1 MAQRRACVAFCA
13 TIAASLSAA
22 HAGTVRNAA
31 DKMCNA
37 GKLGQTSAYV
47 ACLENA
53 LKTSETELAAAT
65 ARARQTIHGG
75 ALKGADLKQT
85 DDLFDAA
92 QTHWLGYRNAECQA
106 YEKYDTALGG
116 GGPQTRLACQI
127 NETVNRQSTIS
138 GRFSSE

>member
-1 MAQRRACVAFCA
+1 MPLPRLCL
-13 TIAASLSAA
+13 SLGVTLLAGLNAA
-22 HAGTVRNAA
+22 HAGNARTSA

-37 GKLGQTSAYV
+37 AKLGQSNAYV

-75 ALKGADLKQT
+75 ALKGEDLKQT
-85 DDLFDAA
+85 EELFDAA
-92 QTHWLGYRNAECQA
+92 QAHWLGFRNAECEA

-116 GGPQTRLACQI
+116 GGPQMRLACQI
-127 NETVNRQSTIS
+127 NETVIRQSTIS

>member
-1 MAQRRACVAFCA
+1 MALRRTCLVYCVVMAGG
-13 TIAASLSAA
+13 LSAA

-31 DKMCNA
+31 DRMCNA
-37 GKLGQTSAYV
+37 VKLGQSSAYV

-53 LKTSETELAAAT
+53 LKTTETELADAT

-92 QTHWLGYRNAECQA
+92 QSHWLGYRNAECEA

-116 GGPQTRLACQI
+116 GGPQTRLACEI